1 MKLQN
6 SDLDFVI
13 IGENIH
19 TTRVVMRR
27 GKLVTTTDEGNE
39 AVRYNSVDGERRY
52 LIIPDS
58 VKTTQDYEEG
68 RIKHVKIAVQTAMSS
83 DDETNEGMAYL
94 RRMVQKQEEAGA
106 DYLDLNV
113 DEISLKLEE
122 QKAAMVW
129 LVKAIQNLTDI
140 PISVDSSNA
149 ETIGVGLDACDKSKR
164 RPMLNS
170 ASLERLDALDLAI
183 DHDARVVVTA
193 AGDSGMPESAQERV
207 GNASAMVDTALKKG
221 IDAKDIYIDPLIFP
235 ISVDGNFGLHCFE
248 AIRELRQKYGEEI
261 HITGGMSNVSFGI
274 PSRKWIN
281 DVFMI
286 LAVEA
291 GSDSGII
298 DPVTS
303 RPDKVFT
310 LDRSSRP
317 YQLAENVLLGKD
329 EHCANYISAWRKGE
343 LGDGGPP
350 RRKRPTRK

>member
-1 MKLQN
+1 
-6 SDLDFVI
+6 
-13 IGENIH
+13 
-19 TTRVVMRR
+19 
-27 GKLVTTTDEGNE
+27 
-39 AVRYNSVDGERRY
+39 
-52 LIIPDS
+52 
-58 VKTTQDYEEG
+58 
-68 RIKHVKIAVQTAMSS
+68 MSS

-122 QKAAMVW
+122 QKAAMIW

-183 DHDARVVVTA
+183 DHNARVVVTA

-286 LAVEA
+286 LVK
-291 GSDSGII
+291 I
-298 DPVTS
+298 V
-303 RPDKVFT
+303 
-310 LDRSSRP
+310 
-317 YQLAENVLLGKD
+317 
-329 EHCANYISAWRKGE
+329 NYVW
-343 LGDGGPP
+343 
-350 RRKRPTRK
+350 